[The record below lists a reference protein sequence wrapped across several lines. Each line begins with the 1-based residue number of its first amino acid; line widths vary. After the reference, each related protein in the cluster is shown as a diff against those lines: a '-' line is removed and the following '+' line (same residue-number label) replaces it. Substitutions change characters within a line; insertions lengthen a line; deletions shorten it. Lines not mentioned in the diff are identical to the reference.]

1 MRLGPAARGSAIA
14 GSAAMDGVA
23 NAKVGI
29 DTDAPLYVIPL
40 RDELPPFVVAMPP
53 PPPPPEPMERTCA
66 DEVVWIVKE
75 DDVERV
81 V

>member
-1 MRLGPAARGSAIA
+1 MRLGPVVYLAEDGSV
-14 GSAAMDGVA
+14 AMDGFA
-23 NAKVGI
+23 NAKLGI

-40 RDELPPFVVAMPP
+40 RDELLPFVVAMPP
-53 PPPPPEPMERTCA
+53 PPPEPIVRTCA
-66 DEVVWIVKE
+66 DEVVWIVNE